1 MSDLKPGAAPAPLDP
16 AHPAPDR
23 GVLRYAV
30 LGGVYNNYLSLSA
43 VLDDAERR
51 GARAAYC
58 LGDLGGFGPYPDR
71 VFPILLDRQVVV
83 MQGNYDHSI
92 GHELPD
98 CACGYTDPR
107 DNHYA
112 RLSYA
117 YTQAKTSPRYLPYL
131 RALPPALRYNW
142 HGLRVLLAHGSPRR
156 VNEFLWESQCSDAF
170 LRRLLAEYQADVLL
184 VTHSGIPWL
193 RRLPE
198 ELGGGLIVNV
208 GAIGRPA
215 NDGHLGVYY
224 ALVTVHPGEPTP
236 GPGRMAVEL
245 VRVEYDHQRLIA
257 DMRAESLPEEFIET
271 IATGYWTTCLE
282 ILPGRE
288 RGQGIY

>member
-1 MSDLKPGAAPAPLDP
+1 MSDLSAAAAAEPA
-16 AHPAPDR
+16 
-23 GVLRYAV
+23 VLRYAV
-30 LGGVYNNYLSLSA
+30 LGGVYNNYLALSA

-51 GARAAYC
+51 GAREVFC
-58 LGDLGGFGPYPDR
+58 LGDLGGFGPHPDR
-71 VFPILLDRQVVV
+71 VFPILLDRRVVV

-117 YTQAKTSPRYLPYL
+117 YTQAKTAPRFLPYL
-131 RALPPALRYNW
+131 RALPPSLRRQW
-142 HGLRVLLAHGSPRR
+142 HGLRVLMAHGSPRR

-170 LRRLLAEYQADVLL
+170 LRRLLAEHQADVLL
-184 VTHSGIPWL
+184 VTHSGIPWV
-193 RRLPE
+193 RRLPA
-198 ELGGGLIVNV
+198 ELGGGVVVNV

-215 NDGHLGVYY
+215 NDGHTGVYY
-224 ALVTVHPGEPTP
+224 AVLTVFPPTP
-236 GPGRMAVEL
+236 TDANGTLAVEL
-245 VRVEYDHQRLIA
+245 VRVDYDHERLIA
-257 DMRAESLPEEFIET
+257 DMRRESLPAEFIET

-282 ILPGRE
+282 ILPARE
-288 RGQGIY
+288 RSRGIH